1 MEGEPSAEA
10 GDATDEVVRRRPG
23 WPVVVAAVLV
33 AVIAVAWWGRFR
45 WLPGYRPALEAGE
58 RYGVDVSSHQGEVD
72 WDVVAADGIAF
83 AYVKATEGGDF
94 VDESFRRNWDGADA
108 AGLDRGAY
116 HFFTLCRPGTEQ
128 AENFLRT
135 VPSDAHSLPPVV
147 DLELAGNCSQRPDR
161 AWVERELGA
170 FLEQVE
176 SAAGETV
183 VLYVGDDF
191 EGRYRIRDELDR
203 PIWHRRVLIRPDVA
217 GWWIWQVHGYASV
230 DGIDRDADLDV
241 MRGDHPSD
249 VPAGPGT

>member
-58 RYGVDVSSHQGEVD
+58 RYCVGVSSHQGAGD
-72 WDVVAADGIAF
+72 WDV
-83 AYVKATEGGDF
+83 
-94 VDESFRRNWDGADA
+94 
-108 AGLDRGAY
+108 
-116 HFFTLCRPGTEQ
+116 
-128 AENFLRT
+128 
-135 VPSDAHSLPPVV
+135 
-147 DLELAGNCSQRPDR
+147 
-161 AWVERELGA
+161 
-170 FLEQVE
+170 
-176 SAAGETV
+176 GE
-183 VLYVGDDF
+183 DF
-191 EGRYRIRDELDR
+191 EGLYRIRDELDR